1 MPGGTGRGDLLGFSF
16 ADSRKLDYGTC
27 GGRIVPSDY
36 SVKKGFGSATWRQRS
51 CFPDTTGLPGFTH
64 HRRFAGCVVGIAVA
78 NESLRESPYRLPN
91 QAEEMDK
98 DCGWRFGIS
107 HTDHAGERA
116 GSCVA

>member
-1 MPGGTGRGDLLGFSF
+1 MRPGGKEAAFRTQQVCLVLRTTDDLLD
-16 ADSRKLDYGTC
+16 A
-27 GGRIVPSDY
+27 
-36 SVKKGFGSATWRQRS
+36 
-51 CFPDTTGLPGFTH
+51 
-64 HRRFAGCVVGIAVA
+64 VVGIAVA